1 MALERGLRSIL
12 LEIYKDAHLVTTVRR
27 TGAPPSQQPS
37 AGGPFHLS
45 GDLPWGSLFLLP
57 RDSLFSPSERPSAG
71 KPLSPSERTS
81 ARAPSSF
88 GETLG
93 GGPLPPSCRPSVGGG
108 SFLLPGDP
116 LQRGGSFL
124 LPRDPRG
131 GLPPPSERP
140 SRGGSLPALPQPAQL
155 QRAPWILYLRPV
167 SLVLL
172 LLKLLPLL
180 TAGFF

>member
-57 RDSLFSPSERPSAG
+57 RDPLFSPSERPSAG

-81 ARAPSSF
+81 AGAPSSF

-116 LQRGGSFL
+116 LRGAVPSSFQETL
-124 LPRDPRG
+124 AVGALSQPFP
-131 GLPPPSERP
+131 
-140 SRGGSLPALPQPAQL
+140 SLPSCRGRLGSSTCVQSHWSYCFL
-155 QRAPWILYLRPV
+155 SCFLC
-167 SLVLL
+167 
-172 LLKLLPLL
+172 
-180 TAGFF
+180 